1 MDKQILVE
9 LVRGNPA
16 YQQAITQ
23 MEQKFADQPISSGDI
38 DSLIKF
44 LEAAVDHP
52 EHYDKLRTSA
62 IMDGKLDQD
71 TLPPEFNPQI
81 IISLLIALYGLRDRI
96 AGKEQQPNQGM
107 MPQPQ
112 QRPMMPPAQP
122 PQGMMPPMPQQ
133 GMMPQQPMA
142 QGGLASAAQH
152 IQAAGRGGDTMLAH
166 INPREA
172 AMLKNMGASGSINPR
187 TGLREFGWNWKSM
200 IKTLLPAAIGVFAP
214 AVGNYLGSAAGFG
227 LGKVGQI
234 AGTALAAG
242 AVGAGAAALTGDNIL
257 KGGLQSGV
265 LGGLNAGLGSEIG
278 AIGFKNPI
286 AASAVGGALI
296 GGGMNALTNED
307 IMKGA
312 LQGGIGGALSG
323 AGPQLAN
330 KFATGSPNLGSGINT
345 AARVGGNMLTAGYE
359 PGQAITS
366 GALAGLAKGVWDKN
380 SPADQ
385 AVQQTADE
393 NSTGYKD
400 AMKNVGFGSNT
411 QTPPTTGSVPPA
423 GDKSMD
429 WGTIGLLGI
438 GGVAAASMLG
448 GSDKVQQAIV
458 SSPKLSTEQQQYY
471 NQPSTTLDYDAMAID
486 AAKAG
491 QDIGTFAALNYGQ
504 GLNKYRIVKPSANPN
519 APEPVLKAQGG
530 LSRIAYLAQGSGSG
544 RDDTIDARL
553 SDGEYVIDAETVALL
568 GDGSTKA
575 GAAKLDKM
583 RAELRKQKGKKLA
596 KGQFSTAAKSP
607 LDYMRGAR

>member
-1 MDKQILVE
+1 MDKQILVD

-38 DSLIKF
+38 DGLIKF

-52 EHYDKLRTSA
+52 EHYDKLRAAA

-107 MPQPQ
+107 MPP
-112 QRPMMPPAQP
+112 PMQQP
-122 PQGMMPPMPQQ
+122 PMQQ
-133 GMMPQQPMA
+133 GMMQQPPMMQPPQAMA

-187 TGLREFGWNWKSM
+187 TGLREFGWNWKRM
-200 IKTLLPAAIGVFAP
+200 ISTVLPAAIGVFAP

-227 LGKVGQI
+227 LGKAGQI

-242 AVGAGAAALTGDNIL
+242 ALGAGASALTGGNVL

-278 AIGFKNPI
+278 GAIGIKNPI
-286 AASAVGGALI
+286 AASAAGGALI
-296 GGGMNALTNED
+296 GGGMSALTHDD

-330 KFATGSPNLGSGINT
+330 KFAQGSPNLGSGIST

-359 PGQAITS
+359 PGQAVTS
-366 GALAGLAKGVWDKN
+366 GALAGLAKGLYDKN
-380 SPADQ
+380 QSPSDQ
-385 AVQQTADE
+385 AVQKTADE
-393 NSTGYKD
+393 NGGQLAKD
-400 AMKNVGFGSNT
+400 TLG

-423 GDKSMD
+423 SDKSMD
-429 WGTIGLLGI
+429 WGTIGLLGL

-448 GSDKVQQAIV
+448 GSDKIQQAV
-458 SSPKLSTEQQQYY
+458 ATSPKLTTEQQQYMSK
-471 NQPSTTLDYDAMAID
+471 PLSTWDWDKMAVE
-486 AAKAG
+486 AAKEGVDVATWTAMNWNDVSSG
-491 QDIGTFAALNYGQ
+491 
-504 GLNKYRIVKPSANPN
+504 KYNVAQ
-519 APEPVLKAQGG
+519 PEPVLKAQGG
-530 LSRIAYLAQGSGSG
+530 LSKIAYLAQGSGSG

-583 RAELRKQKGKKLA
+583 RSELRKQKGRKLA

>member
-1 MDKQILVE
+1 MDKQILVD

-38 DSLIKF
+38 DGLIKF

-52 EHYDKLRTSA
+52 EHYDKLRAAA

-107 MPQPQ
+107 MPP
-112 QRPMMPPAQP
+112 PMQQP
-122 PQGMMPPMPQQ
+122 PMQQ
-133 GMMPQQPMA
+133 GMMQPPPMMQPPQAMA

-187 TGLREFGWNWKSM
+187 TGLREFGWNWKRM
-200 IKTLLPAAIGVFAP
+200 ISTVLPAAIGVFAP

-227 LGKVGQI
+227 LGKAGQI

-242 AVGAGAAALTGDNIL
+242 ALGAGASALTGGNVL

-278 AIGFKNPI
+278 GAIGIKNPI
-286 AASAVGGALI
+286 AASAAGGALI
-296 GGGMNALTNED
+296 GGGMSALTHDD

-330 KFATGSPNLGSGINT
+330 KFAQGSPNLGSGIST

-359 PGQAITS
+359 PGQAVTS
-366 GALAGLAKGVWDKN
+366 GALAGLAKGLYDKN
-380 SPADQ
+380 QSPSDQ
-385 AVQQTADE
+385 AVQKTADE
-393 NSTGYKD
+393 NGGQLAKD
-400 AMKNVGFGSNT
+400 TLG

-423 GDKSMD
+423 SDKSMD
-429 WGTIGLLGI
+429 WGTIGLLGL

-448 GSDKVQQAIV
+448 GSDKIQQAV
-458 SSPKLSTEQQQYY
+458 ATSPKLTTEQQQYMSK
-471 NQPSTTLDYDAMAID
+471 PLSTWDWDKMAVE
-486 AAKAG
+486 AAKEGVDVATWTAMNWNDVSSG
-491 QDIGTFAALNYGQ
+491 
-504 GLNKYRIVKPSANPN
+504 KYNVAQPA
-519 APEPVLKAQGG
+519 PVLKAQGG
-530 LSRIAYLAQGSGSG
+530 LSKIAYLAQGSGSG

-583 RAELRKQKGKKLA
+583 RSELRKQKGRKLA

>member
-1 MDKQILVE
+1 MDKQILVD

-23 MEQKFADQPISSGDI
+23 IEQKFADQPISSGDI

-52 EHYDKLRTSA
+52 EHYDKLRAAA

-71 TLPPEFNPQI
+71 TLPPEFNAQV

-96 AGKEQQPNQGM
+96 EGKEQQPNQGM

-122 PQGMMPPMPQQ
+122 QQGMMPQ
-133 GMMPQQPMA
+133 PQQPMA
-142 QGGLASAAQH
+142 QGGLANAAQH
-152 IQAAGRGGDTMLAH
+152 VQAAGRGGDTMLAH

-172 AMLKNMGASGSINPR
+172 AMLKNMGGSGSINPR
-187 TGLREFGWNWKSM
+187 TGLREFGWNWKS
-200 IKTLLPAAIGVFAP
+200 IVSTVLPAAIGVFAP

-227 LGKVGQI
+227 LGKAGQI
-234 AGTALAAG
+234 AGTALTAG
-242 AVGAGAAALTGDNIL
+242 ALGAGASALTGGNVL

-265 LGGLNAGLGSEIG
+265 LGGLNVGLGSEIGG

-286 AASAVGGALI
+286 ASSAVGGALI

-359 PGQAITS
+359 PTQALTS
-366 GALAGLAKGVWDKN
+366 GALAGLAQGLYDKN
-380 SPADQ
+380 KSPADQ

-393 NSTGYKD
+393 NSTGHKD

-411 QTPPTTGSVPPA
+411 QTPPANGSVPPA

-429 WGTIGLLGI
+429 WGTIGLLGL
-438 GGVAAASMLG
+438 GGVAAASALG
-448 GSDKVQQAIV
+448 GSNKIQQAV
-458 SSPKLSTEQQQYY
+458 ATSPKLSTEQQQYMSK
-471 NQPSTTLDYDAMAID
+471 PLTTLDWDALAVN
-486 AAKAG
+486 AAKEGVDVA
-491 QDIGTFAALNYGQ
+491 TYTALHFNDVYSG
-504 GLNKYRIVKPSANPN
+504 KYNVSEPAQT
-519 APEPVLKAQGG
+519 APVLKAQGG
-530 LSRIAYLAQGSGSG
+530 LSKIAYLAQGSGSG

-575 GAAKLDKM
+575 GAARLDKM
-583 RAELRKQKGKKLA
+583 RTELRKQKGKKLA
-596 KGQFSTAAKSP
+596 KGQFSTSAKSP

>member
-122 PQGMMPPMPQQ
+122 MPPQGMMPPMPQQ
-133 GMMPQQPMA
+133 GMMPAQPMA

-214 AVGNYLGSAAGFG
+214 AVGKYFGSGE
-227 LGKVGQI
+227 LGKWGGI

-278 AIGFKNPI
+278 GTLFKNPI
-286 AASAVGGALI
+286 AASAAGGALI

-380 SPADQ
+380 SPAVQ

-400 AMKNVGFGSNT
+400 AIKNVGFGSNT
-411 QTPPTTGSVPPA
+411 QTPHTTGSVPPA

-448 GSDKVQQAIV
+448 GSDKIQQAV
-458 SSPKLSTEQQQYY
+458 ATSPKLSTEQQQYMSK
-471 NQPSTTLDYDAMAID
+471 PLTTWDWDKMAVE
-486 AAKAG
+486 AAKEGVDVATWTAMNWNDVSSG
-491 QDIGTFAALNYGQ
+491 
-504 GLNKYRIVKPSANPN
+504 KYNVAQ
-519 APEPVLKAQGG
+519 PEPVLKAQGG
-530 LSRIAYLAQGSGSG
+530 LSKIAYLAQGSGSG

>member
-1 MDKQILVE
+1 MDKQILVD

-23 MEQKFADQPISSGDI
+23 IEQKFADQPISSGDI

-52 EHYDKLRTSA
+52 EHYDKLRTAA

-96 AGKEQQPNQGM
+96 KGKEQQPNQGM
-107 MPQPQ
+107 MQPQ
-112 QRPMMPPAQP
+112 QRPMMPQPQQMMQP
-122 PQGMMPPMPQQ
+122 PQQPPQA
-133 GMMPQQPMA
+133 MA

-187 TGLREFGWNWKSM
+187 TGLREFGLNWKSM
-200 IKTLLPAAIGVFAP
+200 IKTILPAAIGVIAP
-214 AVGNYLGSAAGFG
+214 TFGNYLGSAAGLG
-227 LGKVGQI
+227 LGKAGQI

-242 AVGAGAAALTGDNIL
+242 ALGAGAAALTGGNVL
-257 KGGLQSGV
+257 KSGLQSGV

-278 AIGFKNPI
+278 KIAEIKNPI
-286 AASAVGGALI
+286 ASSAFGGALI
-296 GGGMNALTNED
+296 GGGMNALTHDD
-307 IMKGA
+307 IMAGV
-312 LQGGIGGALSG
+312 LQGGIGGALAG

-330 KFATGSPNLGSGINT
+330 KFAQGSPNLGSGIST
-345 AARVGGNMLTAGYE
+345 AARVGGNMLTAGYT
-359 PGQAITS
+359 PGQAATS
-366 GALAGLAKGVWDKN
+366 GALAGLAKGLWDKN
-380 SPADQ
+380 QSPSDQ
-385 AVQQTADE
+385 AVQKTADE
-393 NSTGYKD
+393 NGGQLAKD
-400 AMKNVGFGSNT
+400 TLG
-411 QTPPTTGSVPPA
+411 QTPPTTGAVPPA

-429 WGTIGLLGI
+429 WGTIGLLGL

-448 GSDKVQQAIV
+448 GSNKIQQAV
-458 SSPKLSTEQQQYY
+458 ATSPKLSTEQQQYMSK
-471 NQPSTTLDYDAMAID
+471 PLSTWDWDKMAVE
-486 AAKAG
+486 AAKEGVDVATWTAMNWNDVSSG
-491 QDIGTFAALNYGQ
+491 
-504 GLNKYRIVKPSANPN
+504 KYNVAQPA
-519 APEPVLKAQGG
+519 PVLKAQGG
-530 LSRIAYLAQGSGSG
+530 LSKIAYLAQGSGSG

-575 GAAKLDKM
+575 GASKLDKM
-583 RAELRKQKGKKLA
+583 RSELRKQKGKKLA

-607 LDYMRGAR
+607 LEYMRGAR

>member
-52 EHYDKLRTSA
+52 EHYDKLRAAA

-112 QRPMMPPAQP
+112 QRPMMPPA
-122 PQGMMPPMPQQ
+122 
-133 GMMPQQPMA
+133 QPMA

-200 IKTLLPAAIGVFAP
+200 IKTILPAAIGVFAP

-227 LGKVGQI
+227 FGKAGQI

-278 AIGFKNPI
+278 GAIGIKNPI
-286 AASAVGGALI
+286 AQSAVGGVLI

-312 LQGGIGGALSG
+312 LYGGIGGALSG

-393 NSTGYKD
+393 NSAGYKD

-411 QTPPTTGSVPPA
+411 QTPPATGSVPPA

-429 WGTIGLLGI
+429 WGTIGLLGL

-458 SSPKLSTEQQQYY
+458 SSPKLTTEQQQYY
-471 NQPSTTLDYDAMAID
+471 NQPSTTLDYNAMAID
-486 AAKAG
+486 AAKVG

>member
-1 MDKQILVE
+1 MDKQILVD

-38 DSLIKF
+38 DGLIKF

-52 EHYDKLRTSA
+52 EHYDKLRAAA

-122 PQGMMPPMPQQ
+122 PQGMMPPMPPQ

-142 QGGLASAAQH
+142 QGGLAGAAQH

-200 IKTLLPAAIGVFAP
+200 ISTLLPAAIGVFAP

-227 LGKVGQI
+227 LGKAGQI

-242 AVGAGAAALTGDNIL
+242 ALGAGASALTGGNVL

-278 AIGFKNPI
+278 GAIGIKNPI
-286 AASAVGGALI
+286 AASAAGGALI
-296 GGGMNALTNED
+296 GGGMNALTHDD
-307 IMKGA
+307 IMSGA
-312 LQGGIGGALSG
+312 LQGGIGGAIAG

-330 KFATGSPNLGSGINT
+330 KFAQGSPNLGSGLNT
-345 AARVGGNMLTAGYE
+345 AARVGGNMLTAGYT
-359 PGQAITS
+359 PGQSATS
-366 GALAGLAKGVWDKN
+366 GVLAGLAKGLYDKN

-385 AVQQTADE
+385 AVQKTADE
-393 NSTGYKD
+393 NGGQLAKD
-400 AMKNVGFGSNT
+400 TLG
-411 QTPPTTGSVPPA
+411 QTPPATGSVPPA

-429 WGTIGLLGI
+429 WGTIGLLGL

-448 GSDKVQQAIV
+448 GSGKVQQTLAT
-458 SSPKLSTEQQQYY
+458 SPKLTTEQQQYF
-471 NQPSTTLDYDAMAID
+471 NLPSTTLDWDAMAID
-486 AAKAG
+486 AAKEG
-491 QDIGTFAALNYGQ
+491 VDVGTYSATHWGR
-504 GLNKYRIVKPSANPN
+504 GLDKYKIDTAR
-519 APEPVLKAQGG
+519 PVTEKQMAQGG
-530 LSRIAYLAQGSGSG
+530 LSKIAYLAQGSGSG

-596 KGQFSTAAKSP
+596 KGEFSTAAKSP

>member
-1 MDKQILVE
+1 MDKQILVD

-38 DSLIKF
+38 DGLIKF

-52 EHYDKLRTSA
+52 EHYDKLRAAA

-107 MPQPQ
+107 MPP
-112 QRPMMPPAQP
+112 PMQQP
-122 PQGMMPPMPQQ
+122 PMQQ
-133 GMMPQQPMA
+133 GMMQQPPMMQPPQAMA

-187 TGLREFGWNWKSM
+187 TGLREFGWNWKRM
-200 IKTLLPAAIGVFAP
+200 ISTVLPAAIGVFAP

-227 LGKVGQI
+227 LGKAGQI

-242 AVGAGAAALTGDNIL
+242 ALGAGASALTGGNVL

-278 AIGFKNPI
+278 GAIGIKNPI
-286 AASAVGGALI
+286 AASAAGGALI
-296 GGGMNALTNED
+296 GGGMSALTHDD

-330 KFATGSPNLGSGINT
+330 KFAQGSPNLGSGIST

-359 PGQAITS
+359 PGQAVTS
-366 GALAGLAKGVWDKN
+366 GALAGLAKGLYDKN
-380 SPADQ
+380 QSPSDQ
-385 AVQQTADE
+385 AVQKTADE
-393 NSTGYKD
+393 NGGQLAKD
-400 AMKNVGFGSNT
+400 TLG

-423 GDKSMD
+423 SDKSMD
-429 WGTIGLLGI
+429 WGTIGLLGL

-448 GSDKVQQAIV
+448 GSDKIQQAV
-458 SSPKLSTEQQQYY
+458 ATSPKLTTEQQQYMSK
-471 NQPSTTLDYDAMAID
+471 PLSTWDWDKMAVE
-486 AAKAG
+486 AAKEGVDVATWTAMNWNDVSSG
-491 QDIGTFAALNYGQ
+491 
-504 GLNKYRIVKPSANPN
+504 KYNVAQ
-519 APEPVLKAQGG
+519 PEPVLKAQGG
-530 LSRIAYLAQGSGSG
+530 LSKIAYLAQGSGSG

-583 RAELRKQKGKKLA
+583 RSELRKQKGKKLA

>member
-122 PQGMMPPMPQQ
+122 PQGMMPA
-133 GMMPQQPMA
+133 QPMA

-214 AVGNYLGSAAGFG
+214 AVGNYLGGTS
-227 LGKVGQI
+227 LGKWGGI

-278 AIGFKNPI
+278 GTLFKNPI
-286 AASAVGGALI
+286 AASAAGGALI

-330 KFATGSPNLGSGINT
+330 KFAAGSPNLGSGINT

-393 NSTGYKD
+393 NSGQLAKD
-400 AMKNVGFGSNT
+400 TLGQPSTNV
-411 QTPPTTGSVPPA
+411 VKPA

-429 WGTIGLLGI
+429 WGTIGLLGL

>member
-1 MDKQILVE
+1 MDKQILVD

-38 DSLIKF
+38 DGLIKF

-52 EHYDKLRTSA
+52 DHYDKLRAAA

-107 MPQPQ
+107 MPP
-112 QRPMMPPAQP
+112 PMQQP
-122 PQGMMPPMPQQ
+122 PMQQ
-133 GMMPQQPMA
+133 GMMQQGMMQPPQAMA

-187 TGLREFGWNWKSM
+187 TGLREFGWNWKRM
-200 IKTLLPAAIGVFAP
+200 ISTVLPAAIGVFAP

-227 LGKVGQI
+227 LGKAGQI

-242 AVGAGAAALTGDNIL
+242 ALGAGASALTGGNVL

-278 AIGFKNPI
+278 GAIGIKNPI
-286 AASAVGGALI
+286 AASAAGGALI
-296 GGGMNALTNED
+296 GGGMSALTHDD

-330 KFATGSPNLGSGINT
+330 KFAQGSPNLGSGIST

-359 PGQAITS
+359 PGQAVTS
-366 GALAGLAKGVWDKN
+366 GALAGLAKGLWDKN
-380 SPADQ
+380 QSPSDQ
-385 AVQQTADE
+385 AVQKTADE
-393 NSTGYKD
+393 NGGQLAKD
-400 AMKNVGFGSNT
+400 TLG

-423 GDKSMD
+423 SDKSMD
-429 WGTIGLLGI
+429 WGTIGLLGL

-448 GSDKVQQAIV
+448 GSDKIQQAV
-458 SSPKLSTEQQQYY
+458 ATSPKLTTEQQIYMSK
-471 NQPSTTLDYDAMAID
+471 PLSTWDWDKMAVE
-486 AAKAG
+486 AAKEGVDVATWTAMNWNDVSSG
-491 QDIGTFAALNYGQ
+491 
-504 GLNKYRIVKPSANPN
+504 KYNVAQT
-519 APEPVLKAQGG
+519 APVLKAQGG
-530 LSRIAYLAQGSGSG
+530 LSKIAYLAQGSGSG

-583 RAELRKQKGKKLA
+583 RSELRKQKGKKLA

>member
-1 MDKQILVE
+1 MDKQILVD

-38 DSLIKF
+38 DGLIKF

-52 EHYDKLRTSA
+52 EHYDKLRAAA

-107 MPQPQ
+107 S
-112 QRPMMPPAQP
+112 PP
-122 PQGMMPPMPQQ
+122 PPMQQLPMQQ
-133 GMMPQQPMA
+133 GMMQQPQAMA
-142 QGGLASAAQH
+142 QGGLAGAAQH

-187 TGLREFGWNWKSM
+187 TGLREFGWNWKRM
-200 IKTLLPAAIGVFAP
+200 ISTVLPAAIGVFAP

-227 LGKVGQI
+227 LGKAGQI

-242 AVGAGAAALTGDNIL
+242 ALGAGASALTGGNVL

-278 AIGFKNPI
+278 GAIGIKNPI
-286 AASAVGGALI
+286 AASAAGGALI
-296 GGGMNALTNED
+296 GGGMSALTHDD

-330 KFATGSPNLGSGINT
+330 KFAQGSPNLGSGIST

-366 GALAGLAKGVWDKN
+366 GALAGLAKGLYDKN
-380 SPADQ
+380 QSPSDQ
-385 AVQQTADE
+385 AVQKTADE
-393 NSTGYKD
+393 NGGQLAKD
-400 AMKNVGFGSNT
+400 TLG

-423 GDKSMD
+423 SDKSMD
-429 WGTIGLLGI
+429 WGTIGLLGL

-448 GSDKVQQAIV
+448 GSDKIQQAV
-458 SSPKLSTEQQQYY
+458 ATSPKLTTEQQIYMSK
-471 NQPSTTLDYDAMAID
+471 PLSTWDWDKMAVE
-486 AAKAG
+486 AAK
-491 QDIGTFAALNYGQ
+491 Q
-504 GLNKYRIVKPSANPN
+504 GVDVATWTAMNWNDVSSGKYNVAQ
-519 APEPVLKAQGG
+519 PEPVLKAQGG
-530 LSRIAYLAQGSGSG
+530 LSKIAYLAQGSGSG

-583 RAELRKQKGKKLA
+583 RSELRKQKGRKLA

>member
-1 MDKQILVE
+1 MDKQILVD

-23 MEQKFADQPISSGDI
+23 IEQKFADQPISSGDI

-52 EHYDKLRTSA
+52 EHYDKLRAAA

-71 TLPPEFNPQI
+71 TLPPQFNAQV

-107 MPQPQ
+107 M
-112 QRPMMPPAQP
+112 QP
-122 PQGMMPPMPQQ
+122 PQAPQPPMQQ
-133 GMMPQQPMA
+133 GMMQPPQAMA

-187 TGLREFGWNWKSM
+187 TGLREFGWNWKS
-200 IKTLLPAAIGVFAP
+200 IVSTVLPAAIGVFAP

-227 LGKVGQI
+227 LGKAGQI

-242 AVGAGAAALTGDNIL
+242 ALGAGASALTGGNIL

-278 AIGFKNPI
+278 GAIGIKNPI

-296 GGGMNALTNED
+296 GGGMNALTRDD
-307 IMKGA
+307 IMAGA

-330 KFATGSPNLGSGINT
+330 KFAQGSPNLGSGIST

-366 GALAGLAKGVWDKN
+366 GALAGLAKGLYDKN
-380 SPADQ
+380 QSPSDQ
-385 AVQQTADE
+385 AVQKTADE
-393 NSTGYKD
+393 NGGQLAKD
-400 AMKNVGFGSNT
+400 TLG

-423 GDKSMD
+423 SDKSMD
-429 WGTIGLLGI
+429 WGTIGLLGL

-448 GSDKVQQAIV
+448 GSDKIQQAV
-458 SSPKLSTEQQQYY
+458 ATSPKLTTEQQIYMSK
-471 NQPSTTLDYDAMAID
+471 PLSTWDWDKMAVE
-486 AAKAG
+486 AAKEGVDVATWTAMNWNDVSSG
-491 QDIGTFAALNYGQ
+491 
-504 GLNKYRIVKPSANPN
+504 KYNVAQ
-519 APEPVLKAQGG
+519 PEPVLKAQGG
-530 LSRIAYLAQGSGSG
+530 LSKIAYLAQGSGSG

-583 RAELRKQKGKKLA
+583 RSELRKQKGKKLA

>member
-122 PQGMMPPMPQQ
+122 PQGMMPPPAQTMPQQ

-278 AIGFKNPI
+278 SAIGFKNPI
-286 AASAVGGALI
+286 ASSAVGGALI

-330 KFATGSPNLGSGINT
+330 KFAQGSPNLGSGINT

-366 GALAGLAKGVWDKN
+366 GALACLAKGVWDKN

-393 NSTGYKD
+393 NGGQLAKDTLGQPST
-400 AMKNVGFGSNT
+400 NV
-411 QTPPTTGSVPPA
+411 VKPA

-429 WGTIGLLGI
+429 WGTIGLLGL

-448 GSDKVQQAIV
+448 GPDKIQQAV
-458 SSPKLSTEQQQYY
+458 ATSPKLSTEQQQYMSK
-471 NQPSTTLDYDAMAID
+471 PLTTWDWDKMAVE
-486 AAKAG
+486 AAKEGVDVATWTAMNWNDVSSG
-491 QDIGTFAALNYGQ
+491 
-504 GLNKYRIVKPSANPN
+504 KYNVAQPA
-519 APEPVLKAQGG
+519 PVLKAQGG
-530 LSRIAYLAQGSGSG
+530 LSKIAYLAQGSGSG

>member
-1 MDKQILVE
+1 MDKQILVD

-23 MEQKFADQPISSGDI
+23 IEQKFADQPISSGDI

-52 EHYDKLRTSA
+52 EHYDKLRAAA

-107 MPQPQ
+107 MP
-112 QRPMMPPAQP
+112 
-122 PQGMMPPMPQQ
+122 PPMQQ
-133 GMMPQQPMA
+133 GMMQQPPMMQPPQAMA

-187 TGLREFGWNWKSM
+187 TGLREFGWNWKRM
-200 IKTLLPAAIGVFAP
+200 ISTVLPAAIGVFAP

-227 LGKVGQI
+227 LGKAGQI

-242 AVGAGAAALTGDNIL
+242 ALGAGASALTGGNVL

-278 AIGFKNPI
+278 GAIGIKNPI
-286 AASAVGGALI
+286 AASAAGGALI
-296 GGGMNALTNED
+296 GGGMNALTRDD
-307 IMKGA
+307 IMAGA

-330 KFATGSPNLGSGINT
+330 KFAQGSPNLGSGIST

-359 PGQAITS
+359 PGQAVTS
-366 GALAGLAKGVWDKN
+366 GALAGLAKGLYDKN
-380 SPADQ
+380 QSPSDQ
-385 AVQQTADE
+385 AVQKTADE
-393 NSTGYKD
+393 NGGQLAKD
-400 AMKNVGFGSNT
+400 TLG

-429 WGTIGLLGI
+429 WGTIGLLGL

-448 GSDKVQQAIV
+448 GSDKIQQAV
-458 SSPKLSTEQQQYY
+458 ATSPKLTTEQQIYMSK
-471 NQPSTTLDYDAMAID
+471 PLSTWDWDKMAVE
-486 AAKAG
+486 AAKEGVDVATWTAMNWNDVSSG
-491 QDIGTFAALNYGQ
+491 
-504 GLNKYRIVKPSANPN
+504 KYNVAQ
-519 APEPVLKAQGG
+519 PEPVLKAQGG
-530 LSRIAYLAQGSGSG
+530 LSKIAYLAQGSGSG

-583 RAELRKQKGKKLA
+583 RSELRKQKGKKLA

>member
-1 MDKQILVE
+1 MDKQILVD

-38 DSLIKF
+38 DGLIKF

-52 EHYDKLRTSA
+52 EHYDKLRAAA

-107 MPQPQ
+107 MP
-112 QRPMMPPAQP
+112 
-122 PQGMMPPMPQQ
+122 PPMQQ
-133 GMMPQQPMA
+133 GMMQPPPMMQPPQAMA

-187 TGLREFGWNWKSM
+187 TGLREFGWNWKRM
-200 IKTLLPAAIGVFAP
+200 ISTVLPAAIGVFAP

-227 LGKVGQI
+227 LGKAGQI

-242 AVGAGAAALTGDNIL
+242 ALGAGASALTGGNVL

-278 AIGFKNPI
+278 GAIGIKNPI
-286 AASAVGGALI
+286 AASAAGGALI
-296 GGGMNALTNED
+296 GGGMSALTHDD

-330 KFATGSPNLGSGINT
+330 KFAQGSPNLGSGIST

-359 PGQAITS
+359 PGQAVTS
-366 GALAGLAKGVWDKN
+366 GALAGLAKGLYDKN
-380 SPADQ
+380 QSPSDQ
-385 AVQQTADE
+385 AVQKTADE
-393 NSTGYKD
+393 NGGQLAKD
-400 AMKNVGFGSNT
+400 TLG

-423 GDKSMD
+423 SDKSMD
-429 WGTIGLLGI
+429 WGTIGLLGL

-448 GSDKVQQAIV
+448 GSDKIQQAV
-458 SSPKLSTEQQQYY
+458 ATSPKLTTEQQQYMSK
-471 NQPSTTLDYDAMAID
+471 PLSTWDWDKMAVE
-486 AAKAG
+486 AAKEGVDVATWTAMNWNDVSSG
-491 QDIGTFAALNYGQ
+491 
-504 GLNKYRIVKPSANPN
+504 KYNVAQ
-519 APEPVLKAQGG
+519 PEPVLKAQGG
-530 LSRIAYLAQGSGSG
+530 LSKIAYLAQGSGSG

-583 RAELRKQKGKKLA
+583 RSELRKQKGKKLA

>member
-1 MDKQILVE
+1 MDKQILVD

-38 DSLIKF
+38 DGLIKF

-52 EHYDKLRTSA
+52 EHYDKLRAAA

-107 MPQPQ
+107 MPP
-112 QRPMMPPAQP
+112 PMQQP
-122 PQGMMPPMPQQ
+122 PMQQ
-133 GMMPQQPMA
+133 GMMQQPPMMQPPQAMA

-187 TGLREFGWNWKSM
+187 TGLREFGWNWKRM
-200 IKTLLPAAIGVFAP
+200 ISTVLPAAIGVFAP

-227 LGKVGQI
+227 LGKAGQI

-242 AVGAGAAALTGDNIL
+242 ALGAGASALTGGNVL

-278 AIGFKNPI
+278 GAIGIKNPI
-286 AASAVGGALI
+286 AASAAGGALI
-296 GGGMNALTNED
+296 GGGMSALTHDD

-330 KFATGSPNLGSGINT
+330 KFAQGSPNLGSGIST

-359 PGQAITS
+359 PGQAVTS
-366 GALAGLAKGVWDKN
+366 GALAGLAKGLYDKN
-380 SPADQ
+380 QSPSDQ
-385 AVQQTADE
+385 AVQKTADE
-393 NSTGYKD
+393 NGGQLAKD
-400 AMKNVGFGSNT
+400 TLG

-423 GDKSMD
+423 SDKSMD
-429 WGTIGLLGI
+429 WGTIGLLGL

-448 GSDKVQQAIV
+448 GSDKIQQAV
-458 SSPKLSTEQQQYY
+458 ATSPKLTTEQQIYMSK
-471 NQPSTTLDYDAMAID
+471 PLSTWDWDKMAVE
-486 AAKAG
+486 AAK
-491 QDIGTFAALNYGQ
+491 Q
-504 GLNKYRIVKPSANPN
+504 GVDVATWTAMNWNDVSSGKYNVAQ
-519 APEPVLKAQGG
+519 PEPVLKAQGG
-530 LSRIAYLAQGSGSG
+530 LSKIAYLAQGSGSG

-583 RAELRKQKGKKLA
+583 RSELRKQKGRKLA

>member
-1 MDKQILVE
+1 MDKQILVD

-38 DSLIKF
+38 DGLIKF

-52 EHYDKLRTSA
+52 EHYDKLRAAA

-107 MPQPQ
+107 MPP
-112 QRPMMPPAQP
+112 PMQQP
-122 PQGMMPPMPQQ
+122 PMQQ
-133 GMMPQQPMA
+133 GMMQQPPMMQPPQAMA

-187 TGLREFGWNWKSM
+187 TGLREFGWNWKRM
-200 IKTLLPAAIGVFAP
+200 ISTVLPAAIGVFAP

-227 LGKVGQI
+227 LGKAGQI

-242 AVGAGAAALTGDNIL
+242 ALGAGASALTGGNVL

-278 AIGFKNPI
+278 GAIGIKNPI
-286 AASAVGGALI
+286 AASAAGGALI
-296 GGGMNALTNED
+296 GGGMSALTHDD

-330 KFATGSPNLGSGINT
+330 KFAQGSPNLGSGIST

-359 PGQAITS
+359 PGQAVTS
-366 GALAGLAKGVWDKN
+366 GALAGLAKGLYDKN
-380 SPADQ
+380 QSPSDQ
-385 AVQQTADE
+385 AVQKTADE
-393 NSTGYKD
+393 NGGQLAKD
-400 AMKNVGFGSNT
+400 TLG

-423 GDKSMD
+423 SDKSMD
-429 WGTIGLLGI
+429 WGTIGLLGL

-448 GSDKVQQAIV
+448 GSDKIQQAV
-458 SSPKLSTEQQQYY
+458 ATSPKLTTEQQQYMSK
-471 NQPSTTLDYDAMAID
+471 PLSTWDWDKMAVE
-486 AAKAG
+486 AAK
-491 QDIGTFAALNYGQ
+491 Q
-504 GLNKYRIVKPSANPN
+504 GVDVATWTAMNWNDVSSGKYNVAQPA
-519 APEPVLKAQGG
+519 PVLKAQGG
-530 LSRIAYLAQGSGSG
+530 LSKIAYLAQGSGSG

-583 RAELRKQKGKKLA
+583 RSELRKQKGRKLA

>member
-52 EHYDKLRTSA
+52 EHYDKLRAAA

-71 TLPPEFNPQI
+71 TLPPEFNAQV

-112 QRPMMPPAQP
+112 QRPMMPPAQS
-122 PQGMMPPMPQQ
+122 PQGMMPA
-133 GMMPQQPMA
+133 QPMA

-187 TGLREFGWNWKSM
+187 TGLREFGWNWKNM
-200 IKTLLPAAIGVFAP
+200 IKTILPAAIGVFAP

-227 LGKVGQI
+227 LGKAGQI

-278 AIGFKNPI
+278 GAIGIKNPI

-385 AVQQTADE
+385 AVKQTADE
-393 NSTGYKD
+393 NSGQLAKD
-400 AMKNVGFGSNT
+400 TLG
-411 QTPPTTGSVPPA
+411 QTPPATGSVPPA

-429 WGTIGLLGI
+429 WGTIGLLGL

-458 SSPKLSTEQQQYY
+458 SSPKLTTEQQQYY

>member
-1 MDKQILVE
+1 MDKQILVD

-38 DSLIKF
+38 DGLIKF

-52 EHYDKLRTSA
+52 EHYDKLRAAA

-71 TLPPEFNPQI
+71 TLPPQFNPQI

-107 MPQPQ
+107 MPPPMQQPQ
-112 QRPMMPPAQP
+112 PPMMQP
-122 PQGMMPPMPQQ
+122 PQA
-133 GMMPQQPMA
+133 MA

-187 TGLREFGWNWKSM
+187 TGLREFGLNWKSM
-200 IKTLLPAAIGVFAP
+200 ISTLLPAAIGVFAP
-214 AVGNYLGSAAGFG
+214 AVGNYFASAEGAG
-227 LGKVGQI
+227 LGKWG
-234 AGTALAAG
+234 GLAATTLTAG
-242 AVGAGAAALTGDNIL
+242 AVGAGAAALTGGNIL
-257 KGGLQSGV
+257 KSGLQSGV

-278 AIGFKNPI
+278 KLAEIKNPI
-286 AASAVGGALI
+286 ASSAFGGALI
-296 GGGMNALTNED
+296 GGGINALTHDD
-307 IMKGA
+307 IMKGV
-312 LQGGIGGALSG
+312 LQGGIGGALAG

-330 KFATGSPNLGSGINT
+330 KFAQGSPNLGSGIST

-359 PGQAITS
+359 PGQAATS
-366 GALAGLAKGVWDKN
+366 GALAGLAKGLWDKN

-393 NSTGYKD
+393 NSGQLAKD
-400 AMKNVGFGSNT
+400 TLGQPSTNV
-411 QTPPTTGSVPPA
+411 VKPA

-448 GSDKVQQAIV
+448 GSDKIQQAIAT
-458 SSPKLSTEQQQYY
+458 SPKLTTEQQIYMSK
-471 NQPSTTLDYDAMAID
+471 PLSTWDFDKIAVE
-486 AAKAG
+486 AAKEGVDVATWTAMNWNDVSSG
-491 QDIGTFAALNYGQ
+491 
-504 GLNKYRIVKPSANPN
+504 KYNVTQPQ
-519 APEPVLKAQGG
+519 PVQKAQGG
-530 LSRIAYLAQGSGSG
+530 LSKIAYLAQGSGSG

-583 RAELRKQKGKKLA
+583 RSELRKQKGKKLA

>member
-52 EHYDKLRTSA
+52 EHYDKLRAAA

-71 TLPPEFNPQI
+71 TLPPEFNAQV

-112 QRPMMPPAQP
+112 QRPMMPPAQS
-122 PQGMMPPMPQQ
+122 PQGMMPA
-133 GMMPQQPMA
+133 QPMA

-187 TGLREFGWNWKSM
+187 TGLREFGWNWKNM
-200 IKTLLPAAIGVFAP
+200 IKTILPAAIGVFAP

-227 LGKVGQI
+227 LGKAGQI

-278 AIGFKNPI
+278 GAIGIKNPI
-286 AASAVGGALI
+286 ASSAVGGALI

-385 AVQQTADE
+385 AVKQTADE
-393 NSTGYKD
+393 NSGQLAKD
-400 AMKNVGFGSNT
+400 TLG
-411 QTPPTTGSVPPA
+411 QTPPATGSVPPA

-429 WGTIGLLGI
+429 WGTIGLLGL

-458 SSPKLSTEQQQYY
+458 SSPKLTTEQQQYY

-519 APEPVLKAQGG
+519 EPEPVLKAQGG

>member
-1 MDKQILVE
+1 MDKQILVD

-23 MEQKFADQPISSGDI
+23 IEQKFADQPISSGDI

-52 EHYDKLRTSA
+52 EHYDKLRTAA

-96 AGKEQQPNQGM
+96 EGKEQQPNQGM
-107 MPQPQ
+107 MQPQ
-112 QRPMMPPAQP
+112 QRPMMPQPQQMMQP
-122 PQGMMPPMPQQ
+122 PQQPPQA
-133 GMMPQQPMA
+133 MA
-142 QGGLASAAQH
+142 QGGLAGAAQH

-200 IKTLLPAAIGVFAP
+200 ISTILPAAIGVIAP
-214 AVGNYLGSAAGFG
+214 TFGNYLGSAAGFG
-227 LGKVGQI
+227 LGKAGQI

-242 AVGAGAAALTGDNIL
+242 ALGAGASALTGGNIL

-278 AIGFKNPI
+278 GAIGIKNPI
-286 AASAVGGALI
+286 AASAAGGALI
-296 GGGMNALTNED
+296 GGGMSALTHDD

-330 KFATGSPNLGSGINT
+330 KFAQGSPNLGSGIST

-359 PGQAITS
+359 PGQAATS
-366 GALAGLAKGVWDKN
+366 GALAGLAKGLWDKN
-380 SPADQ
+380 QSPSDQ
-385 AVQQTADE
+385 AVQKTADE
-393 NSTGYKD
+393 NGGQLAKD
-400 AMKNVGFGSNT
+400 TLG

-429 WGTIGLLGI
+429 WGTIGLLGL

-448 GSDKVQQAIV
+448 GSNKIQQAV
-458 SSPKLSTEQQQYY
+458 ATSPKLSTEQQQYMSK
-471 NQPSTTLDYDAMAID
+471 PLSTWDWDKMAVE
-486 AAKAG
+486 AAKEGVDVATWTAMNWNDVSSG
-491 QDIGTFAALNYGQ
+491 
-504 GLNKYRIVKPSANPN
+504 KYNVSQPA
-519 APEPVLKAQGG
+519 PVLKAQGG
-530 LSRIAYLAQGSGSG
+530 LSKIAYLAQGSGSG

-575 GAAKLDKM
+575 GASKLDKM
-583 RAELRKQKGKKLA
+583 RSELRKQKGKKLA

>member
-1 MDKQILVE
+1 MDKQILVD

-38 DSLIKF
+38 DGLIKF

-52 EHYDKLRTSA
+52 EHYDKLRAAA

-107 MPQPQ
+107 MP
-112 QRPMMPPAQP
+112 
-122 PQGMMPPMPQQ
+122 PPMQQ
-133 GMMPQQPMA
+133 GMMQPPPMMQPPQAMA

-187 TGLREFGWNWKSM
+187 TGLREFGWNWKRM
-200 IKTLLPAAIGVFAP
+200 ISTVLPAAIGVFAP

-227 LGKVGQI
+227 LGKAGQI

-242 AVGAGAAALTGDNIL
+242 ALGAGASALTGGNVL

-278 AIGFKNPI
+278 GAIGIKNPI
-286 AASAVGGALI
+286 AASAAGGALI
-296 GGGMNALTNED
+296 GGGMSALTHDD

-330 KFATGSPNLGSGINT
+330 KFAQGSPNLGSGIST

-359 PGQAITS
+359 PGQAVTS
-366 GALAGLAKGVWDKN
+366 GALAGLAKGLYDKN
-380 SPADQ
+380 QSPSDQ
-385 AVQQTADE
+385 AVQKTADE
-393 NSTGYKD
+393 NGGQLAKD
-400 AMKNVGFGSNT
+400 TLG

-423 GDKSMD
+423 SDKSMD
-429 WGTIGLLGI
+429 WGTIGLLGL

-448 GSDKVQQAIV
+448 GSDKIQQAV
-458 SSPKLSTEQQQYY
+458 ATSPKLTTEQQQYMSK
-471 NQPSTTLDYDAMAID
+471 PLSTWDWDKMAVE
-486 AAKAG
+486 AAKEGVDVATWTAMNWNDVSSG
-491 QDIGTFAALNYGQ
+491 
-504 GLNKYRIVKPSANPN
+504 KYNVAQPA
-519 APEPVLKAQGG
+519 PVLKAQGG
-530 LSRIAYLAQGSGSG
+530 LSKIAYLAQGSGSG

-583 RAELRKQKGKKLA
+583 RSELRKQKGKKLA

>member
-1 MDKQILVE
+1 MDKQILVD

-38 DSLIKF
+38 DGLIKF

-52 EHYDKLRTSA
+52 EHYDKLRAAA

-107 MPQPQ
+107 MPP
-112 QRPMMPPAQP
+112 PMQQP
-122 PQGMMPPMPQQ
+122 PMQQ
-133 GMMPQQPMA
+133 GMMQPPPMMQPPQAMA

-187 TGLREFGWNWKSM
+187 TGLREFGWNWKRM
-200 IKTLLPAAIGVFAP
+200 ISTVLPAAIGVFAP

-227 LGKVGQI
+227 LGKAGQI

-242 AVGAGAAALTGDNIL
+242 ALGAGASALTGGNVL

-278 AIGFKNPI
+278 GAIGIKNPI
-286 AASAVGGALI
+286 AASAAGGALI
-296 GGGMNALTNED
+296 GGGMSALTHDD

-330 KFATGSPNLGSGINT
+330 KFAQGSPNLGSGIST

-359 PGQAITS
+359 PGQAVTS
-366 GALAGLAKGVWDKN
+366 GALAGLAKGLYDKN
-380 SPADQ
+380 QSPSDQ
-385 AVQQTADE
+385 AVQKTADE
-393 NSTGYKD
+393 NGGQLAKD
-400 AMKNVGFGSNT
+400 TLG

-423 GDKSMD
+423 SDKSMD
-429 WGTIGLLGI
+429 WGTIGLLGL

-448 GSDKVQQAIV
+448 GSDKIQQAV
-458 SSPKLSTEQQQYY
+458 ATSPKLTTEQQQYMSK
-471 NQPSTTLDYDAMAID
+471 PLSTWDWDKMAVE
-486 AAKAG
+486 AAKEGVDVATWTAMNWNDVSSG
-491 QDIGTFAALNYGQ
+491 
-504 GLNKYRIVKPSANPN
+504 KYNVAQ
-519 APEPVLKAQGG
+519 PEPVLKAQGG
-530 LSRIAYLAQGSGSG
+530 LSKIAYLAQGSGSG

-583 RAELRKQKGKKLA
+583 RSELRKQKGKKLA

>member
-1 MDKQILVE
+1 MDKQILVD

-38 DSLIKF
+38 DGLIKF

-52 EHYDKLRTSA
+52 EHYDKLRAAA

-107 MPQPQ
+107 MP
-112 QRPMMPPAQP
+112 
-122 PQGMMPPMPQQ
+122 PPMQQ
-133 GMMPQQPMA
+133 GMMQPPPMMQPPQAMA

-187 TGLREFGWNWKSM
+187 TGLREFGWNWKRM
-200 IKTLLPAAIGVFAP
+200 ISTVLPAAIGVFAP

-227 LGKVGQI
+227 LGKAGQI

-242 AVGAGAAALTGDNIL
+242 ALGAGASALTGGNVL

-278 AIGFKNPI
+278 GAIGIKNPI
-286 AASAVGGALI
+286 AASAAGGALI
-296 GGGMNALTNED
+296 GGGMSALTHDD

-330 KFATGSPNLGSGINT
+330 KFAQGSPNLGSGIST

-359 PGQAITS
+359 PGQAVTS
-366 GALAGLAKGVWDKN
+366 GALAGLAKGLYDKN
-380 SPADQ
+380 QSPSDQ
-385 AVQQTADE
+385 AVQKTADE
-393 NSTGYKD
+393 NGGQLAKD
-400 AMKNVGFGSNT
+400 TLG

-423 GDKSMD
+423 SDKSMD
-429 WGTIGLLGI
+429 WGTIGLLGL

-448 GSDKVQQAIV
+448 GSDKIQQAV
-458 SSPKLSTEQQQYY
+458 ATSPKLTTEQQQYMSK
-471 NQPSTTLDYDAMAID
+471 PLSTWDWDKMAVE
-486 AAKAG
+486 AAKEGVDVATWTAMNWNDVSSG
-491 QDIGTFAALNYGQ
+491 
-504 GLNKYRIVKPSANPN
+504 KYNVAQ
-519 APEPVLKAQGG
+519 PEPVLKAQGG
-530 LSRIAYLAQGSGSG
+530 LSKIAYLAQGSGSG

-583 RAELRKQKGKKLA
+583 RSELRKQKGRKLA

>member
-23 MEQKFADQPISSGDI
+23 MEKKFADQPISSGDI
-38 DSLIKF
+38 DGLIKF

-52 EHYDKLRTSA
+52 EHYDKLRAAA

-122 PQGMMPPMPQQ
+122 PQGMMPPPAQTMPQQ
-133 GMMPQQPMA
+133 GMMPAQPMA

-278 AIGFKNPI
+278 KLAEIKNPI
-286 AASAVGGALI
+286 AASAFGGALI

-330 KFATGSPNLGSGINT
+330 KFATGSPNLGSGIST

-393 NSTGYKD
+393 NSGQLAKD
-400 AMKNVGFGSNT
+400 TLGQPSTNV
-411 QTPPTTGSVPPA
+411 VKPA

-471 NQPSTTLDYDAMAID
+471 NQPSTTLDYNAMAID
-486 AAKAG
+486 AAKVG

-504 GLNKYRIVKPSANPN
+504 GLDKYRIVKTSANPN

-596 KGQFSTAAKSP
+596 KGEFSTAAKSP

>member
-1 MDKQILVE
+1 MDKQILVD

-38 DSLIKF
+38 DGLIKF

-52 EHYDKLRTSA
+52 EHYDKLRAAA

-107 MPQPQ
+107 MPP
-112 QRPMMPPAQP
+112 PMQQP
-122 PQGMMPPMPQQ
+122 PMQQ
-133 GMMPQQPMA
+133 GMMQPPPMMQPPQAMA

-187 TGLREFGWNWKSM
+187 TGLREFGWNWKRM
-200 IKTLLPAAIGVFAP
+200 ISTVLPAAIGVFAP

-227 LGKVGQI
+227 LGKAGQI

-242 AVGAGAAALTGDNIL
+242 ALGAGASALTGGNVL

-278 AIGFKNPI
+278 GAIGIKNPI
-286 AASAVGGALI
+286 AASAAGGALI
-296 GGGMNALTNED
+296 GGGMSALTHDD

-330 KFATGSPNLGSGINT
+330 KFAQGSPNLGSGIST

-359 PGQAITS
+359 PGQAVTS
-366 GALAGLAKGVWDKN
+366 GALAGLAKGLYDKN
-380 SPADQ
+380 QSPSDQ
-385 AVQQTADE
+385 AVQKTADE
-393 NSTGYKD
+393 NGGQLAKD
-400 AMKNVGFGSNT
+400 TLG

-423 GDKSMD
+423 SDKSMD
-429 WGTIGLLGI
+429 WGTIGLLGL

-448 GSDKVQQAIV
+448 GSDKIQQAV
-458 SSPKLSTEQQQYY
+458 ATSPKLTTEQQQYMSK
-471 NQPSTTLDYDAMAID
+471 PLSTWDWDKMAVE
-486 AAKAG
+486 AAKEGVDVATWTAMNWNDVSSG
-491 QDIGTFAALNYGQ
+491 
-504 GLNKYRIVKPSANPN
+504 KYNVAQ
-519 APEPVLKAQGG
+519 PEPVLKAQGG
-530 LSRIAYLAQGSGSG
+530 LSKIAYLAQGSGSG

-583 RAELRKQKGKKLA
+583 RSELRKQKGRKLA

>member
-1 MDKQILVE
+1 MDKQILVD

-38 DSLIKF
+38 DGLIKF

-52 EHYDKLRTSA
+52 EHYDKLRAAA

-107 MPQPQ
+107 MPP
-112 QRPMMPPAQP
+112 PMQQP
-122 PQGMMPPMPQQ
+122 PMQQ
-133 GMMPQQPMA
+133 GMMQQPPMMQPPQAMA

-187 TGLREFGWNWKSM
+187 TGLREFGWNWKRM
-200 IKTLLPAAIGVFAP
+200 ISTVLPAAIGVFAP
-214 AVGNYLGSAAGFG
+214 EVGKYFAGADG
-227 LGKVGQI
+227 ANLGKWGGI

-242 AVGAGAAALTGDNIL
+242 ALGAGASALTGGNVL

-278 AIGFKNPI
+278 GAIGIKNPI
-286 AASAVGGALI
+286 AASAAGGALI
-296 GGGMNALTNED
+296 GGGMSALTHDD

-330 KFATGSPNLGSGINT
+330 KFAQGSPNLGSGIST

-366 GALAGLAKGVWDKN
+366 GALAGLAKGLYDKN
-380 SPADQ
+380 QSPSDQ
-385 AVQQTADE
+385 AVQKTADE
-393 NSTGYKD
+393 NGGQLAKD
-400 AMKNVGFGSNT
+400 TLG

-423 GDKSMD
+423 SDKSMD
-429 WGTIGLLGI
+429 WGTIGLLGL

-448 GSDKVQQAIV
+448 GSDKIQQAV
-458 SSPKLSTEQQQYY
+458 ATSPKLTTEQQIYMSK
-471 NQPSTTLDYDAMAID
+471 PLSTWDWDKMAVE
-486 AAKAG
+486 AAK
-491 QDIGTFAALNYGQ
+491 Q
-504 GLNKYRIVKPSANPN
+504 GVDVATWTAMNWNDVSSGKYNVAQ
-519 APEPVLKAQGG
+519 PEPVLKAQGG
-530 LSRIAYLAQGSGSG
+530 LSKIAYLAQGSGSG

-583 RAELRKQKGKKLA
+583 RSELRKQKGRKLA

>member
-1 MDKQILVE
+1 MDKQILVD

-38 DSLIKF
+38 DGLIKF

-52 EHYDKLRTSA
+52 EHYDKLRAAA

-107 MPQPQ
+107 MPP
-112 QRPMMPPAQP
+112 PMQQP
-122 PQGMMPPMPQQ
+122 PMQQ
-133 GMMPQQPMA
+133 GMMQQPPMMQPPQAMA

-187 TGLREFGWNWKSM
+187 TGLREFGWNWKRM
-200 IKTLLPAAIGVFAP
+200 ISTVLPAAIGVFAP

-227 LGKVGQI
+227 LGKAGQI

-242 AVGAGAAALTGDNIL
+242 ALGAGASALTGGNVL

-278 AIGFKNPI
+278 GAIGIKNPI
-286 AASAVGGALI
+286 AASAAGGALI
-296 GGGMNALTNED
+296 GGGMSALTHDD

-330 KFATGSPNLGSGINT
+330 KFAQGSPNLGSGIST

-359 PGQAITS
+359 PGQAVTS
-366 GALAGLAKGVWDKN
+366 GALAGLAKGLYDKN
-380 SPADQ
+380 QSPSDQ
-385 AVQQTADE
+385 AVQKTADE
-393 NSTGYKD
+393 NGGQLAKD
-400 AMKNVGFGSNT
+400 TLG

-423 GDKSMD
+423 SDKSMD
-429 WGTIGLLGI
+429 WGTIGLLGL

-448 GSDKVQQAIV
+448 GSDKIQQAV
-458 SSPKLSTEQQQYY
+458 ATSPKLTTEQQQYMSK
-471 NQPSTTLDYDAMAID
+471 PLSTWDWDKMAVE
-486 AAKAG
+486 AAKEGVDVATWTAMNWNDVSSG
-491 QDIGTFAALNYGQ
+491 
-504 GLNKYRIVKPSANPN
+504 KYNVAQPA
-519 APEPVLKAQGG
+519 PVLKAQGG
-530 LSRIAYLAQGSGSG
+530 LSKIAYLAQGSGSG

-583 RAELRKQKGKKLA
+583 RSELRKQKGKKLA

>member
-71 TLPPEFNPQI
+71 TLPPEFNAQV

-96 AGKEQQPNQGM
+96 EGKEQQPNQGM

-112 QRPMMPPAQP
+112 QRPMMPPAQS
-122 PQGMMPPMPQQ
+122 PQGMMPA
-133 GMMPQQPMA
+133 QPMA

-200 IKTLLPAAIGVFAP
+200 IKTILPAAIGVFAP

-227 LGKVGQI
+227 LGKAGQI

-278 AIGFKNPI
+278 GAIGIKNPI
-286 AASAVGGALI
+286 AQSAVGGVLI

-312 LQGGIGGALSG
+312 LYGGIGGALSG

-359 PGQAITS
+359 PSQAITS

-393 NSTGYKD
+393 NSGHLAKD
-400 AMKNVGFGSNT
+400 TLG
-411 QTPPTTGSVPPA
+411 QTPPATGSVPPA

-429 WGTIGLLGI
+429 WGTIGLLGL

-448 GSDKVQQAIV
+448 GPDKVQQAIV
-458 SSPKLSTEQQQYY
+458 SSPKLTTEQQQYY
-471 NQPSTTLDYDAMAID
+471 NQPSTTLDYNAMAID
-486 AAKAG
+486 AAKVG

>member
-1 MDKQILVE
+1 MDKQILVD

-38 DSLIKF
+38 DGLIKF

-52 EHYDKLRTSA
+52 EHYDKLRAAA

-107 MPQPQ
+107 MPP
-112 QRPMMPPAQP
+112 
-122 PQGMMPPMPQQ
+122 PPMQQ
-133 GMMPQQPMA
+133 GMMQPPQAMA
-142 QGGLASAAQH
+142 QGGLAGAAQH

-187 TGLREFGWNWKSM
+187 TGLREFGWNWKRM
-200 IKTLLPAAIGVFAP
+200 ISTVLPAAIGVFAP

-227 LGKVGQI
+227 LGKAGQI

-242 AVGAGAAALTGDNIL
+242 ALGAGASALTGGNVL

-278 AIGFKNPI
+278 GTLFKNPI
-286 AASAVGGALI
+286 AASAAGGVLI

-307 IMKGA
+307 IMAGA

-330 KFATGSPNLGSGINT
+330 KFAQGSPNLGSGIST

-359 PGQAITS
+359 PGQAATS
-366 GALAGLAKGVWDKN
+366 GALAGLAKGLWDKN
-380 SPADQ
+380 QSPSDQ
-385 AVQQTADE
+385 AVQKTADE
-393 NSTGYKD
+393 NGGQLAKD
-400 AMKNVGFGSNT
+400 TLG

-423 GDKSMD
+423 SDKSMD
-429 WGTIGLLGI
+429 WGTIGLLGL

-448 GSDKVQQAIV
+448 GSNKIQQAV
-458 SSPKLSTEQQQYY
+458 ATSPKLSTEQQQYMSK
-471 NQPSTTLDYDAMAID
+471 PLSTWDWDKMAVE
-486 AAKAG
+486 AAKEGVDVATWTAMNWNDVSSG
-491 QDIGTFAALNYGQ
+491 
-504 GLNKYRIVKPSANPN
+504 KYNVAQPA
-519 APEPVLKAQGG
+519 PVLKAQGG
-530 LSRIAYLAQGSGSG
+530 LSKIAYLAQGSGSG

-583 RAELRKQKGKKLA
+583 RSELRKQKGKKLA

-607 LDYMRGAR
+607 LEYMRGAR

>member
-1 MDKQILVE
+1 MDKQILVD

-23 MEQKFADQPISSGDI
+23 MEQKFANQPISSGDI
-38 DSLIKF
+38 DGLIKF
-44 LEAAVDHP
+44 LETAVDHP
-52 EHYDKLRTSA
+52 DHYDKLRAAA

-71 TLPPEFNPQI
+71 TLPPQFNPQI

-96 AGKEQQPNQGM
+96 KGKEQQPNQGM
-107 MPQPQ
+107 MQPQ
-112 QRPMMPPAQP
+112 QRPMMPQPQQMMQPPQQP
-122 PQGMMPPMPQQ
+122 PQGL
-133 GMMPQQPMA
+133 A
-142 QGGLASAAQH
+142 HGGLAGAAQH

-200 IKTLLPAAIGVFAP
+200 ISTILPAAIGVIAP
-214 AVGNYLGSAAGFG
+214 TFGNYLGSAAGFG
-227 LGKVGQI
+227 LGKAGQI

-242 AVGAGAAALTGDNIL
+242 ALGAGASALTGGNVL

-278 AIGFKNPI
+278 KLAEIKNPI
-286 AASAVGGALI
+286 ASSAFGGALI
-296 GGGMNALTNED
+296 GGGMNALTHDD
-307 IMKGA
+307 IMAGA
-312 LQGGIGGALSG
+312 LQGGIGGAIAG

-330 KFATGSPNLGSGINT
+330 KFAQGSPNLGSGIST
-345 AARVGGNMLTAGYE
+345 AARVGGNMLTAGYT
-359 PGQAITS
+359 PGQSATS
-366 GALAGLAKGVWDKN
+366 GVLAGLAKGLWDKN
-380 SPADQ
+380 QSPSDQ
-385 AVQQTADE
+385 AVQKTADE
-393 NSTGYKD
+393 NGGQLAKD
-400 AMKNVGFGSNT
+400 TLG

-429 WGTIGLLGI
+429 WGTIGLLGL

-448 GSDKVQQAIV
+448 GSGKVQQTLAT
-458 SSPKLSTEQQQYY
+458 SPKLTTEQQQYF
-471 NQPSTTLDYDAMAID
+471 NLPSTTLDWDAMAID
-486 AAKAG
+486 AAKEG
-491 QDIGTFAALNYGQ
+491 VDVGTYSATHWGR
-504 GLNKYRIVKPSANPN
+504 GLDKYKIDTAR
-519 APEPVLKAQGG
+519 PVTEKQMAQGG
-530 LSRIAYLAQGSGSG
+530 LSKIAYLAQGSGSG

-596 KGQFSTAAKSP
+596 KGEFSTAAKSP

>member
-1 MDKQILVE
+1 
-9 LVRGNPA
+9 
-16 YQQAITQ
+16 
-23 MEQKFADQPISSGDI
+23 
-38 DSLIKF
+38 
-44 LEAAVDHP
+44 
-52 EHYDKLRTSA
+52 
-62 IMDGKLDQD
+62 
-71 TLPPEFNPQI
+71 
-81 IISLLIALYGLRDRI
+81 LRDRI

-107 MPQPQ
+107 MP
-112 QRPMMPPAQP
+112 
-122 PQGMMPPMPQQ
+122 PPMQQ
-133 GMMPQQPMA
+133 GMMQPPPMMQPPQAMA

-187 TGLREFGWNWKSM
+187 TGLREFGWNWKRM
-200 IKTLLPAAIGVFAP
+200 ISTVLPAAIGVFAP

-227 LGKVGQI
+227 LGKAGQI

-242 AVGAGAAALTGDNIL
+242 ALGAGASALTGGNVL

-278 AIGFKNPI
+278 GAIGIKNPI
-286 AASAVGGALI
+286 AASAAGGALI
-296 GGGMNALTNED
+296 GGGMSALTHDD

-330 KFATGSPNLGSGINT
+330 KFAQGSPNLGSGIST

-359 PGQAITS
+359 PGQAVTS
-366 GALAGLAKGVWDKN
+366 GALAGLAKGLYDKN
-380 SPADQ
+380 QSPSDQ
-385 AVQQTADE
+385 AVQKTADE
-393 NSTGYKD
+393 NGGQLAKD
-400 AMKNVGFGSNT
+400 TLG

-423 GDKSMD
+423 SDKSMD
-429 WGTIGLLGI
+429 WGTIGLLGL

-448 GSDKVQQAIV
+448 GSDKIQQAV
-458 SSPKLSTEQQQYY
+458 ATSPKLTTEQQQYMSK
-471 NQPSTTLDYDAMAID
+471 PLSTWDWDKMAVE
-486 AAKAG
+486 AAK
-491 QDIGTFAALNYGQ
+491 Q
-504 GLNKYRIVKPSANPN
+504 GVDVATWTAMNWNDVSSGKYNVAQ
-519 APEPVLKAQGG
+519 PEPVLKAQGG
-530 LSRIAYLAQGSGSG
+530 LSKIAYLAQGSGSG

-583 RAELRKQKGKKLA
+583 RSELRKQKGKKLA

>member
-1 MDKQILVE
+1 MDKQILVD

-23 MEQKFADQPISSGDI
+23 IEQKFADQPISSGDI

-44 LEAAVDHP
+44 LEAAVDYP
-52 EHYDKLRTSA
+52 EHYDKLRAAA

-71 TLPPEFNPQI
+71 TLPPQFNAQV

-96 AGKEQQPNQGM
+96 EGKEQQPNQGM
-107 MPQPQ
+107 MPPPQ
-112 QRPMMPPAQP
+112 APQP
-122 PQGMMPPMPQQ
+122 PMQQ
-133 GMMPQQPMA
+133 GMMQPPQAMA

-152 IQAAGRGGDTMLAH
+152 VQAAGRGGDTMLAH

-187 TGLREFGWNWKSM
+187 TGLREFGWNWKS
-200 IKTLLPAAIGVFAP
+200 IVSTVLPAAIGVIAP
-214 AVGNYLGSAAGFG
+214 TFGNYLGSAAGLG
-227 LGKVGQI
+227 LGKAGQI

-242 AVGAGAAALTGDNIL
+242 ALGAGASALTGGNVL

-278 AIGFKNPI
+278 NALSIKNPI

-296 GGGMNALTNED
+296 GGGMNALTRDD
-307 IMKGA
+307 IMAGA

-330 KFATGSPNLGSGINT
+330 KFAQGSPNLGSGIST
-345 AARVGGNMLTAGYE
+345 AARVGGNMLTAGYA

-366 GALAGLAKGVWDKN
+366 GALAGLAKGLWDKN
-380 SPADQ
+380 QSPSDQ
-385 AVQQTADE
+385 AVQKTADE
-393 NSTGYKD
+393 NGGQLAKD
-400 AMKNVGFGSNT
+400 TLG
-411 QTPPTTGSVPPA
+411 QTPPATGAVPPA

-429 WGTIGLLGI
+429 WGTIGLLGL

-458 SSPKLSTEQQQYY
+458 SSPKLTTEQQQYY
-471 NQPSTTLDYDAMAID
+471 NQPSTTLDYNAMAVD
-486 AAKAG
+486 AAKVG

-504 GLNKYRIVKPSANPN
+504 GLDKYRIVKTSTNPSAS
-519 APEPVLKAQGG
+519 EPVLKAQGG
-530 LSRIAYLAQGSGSG
+530 LSKIAYLAQGSGSG

-575 GAAKLDKM
+575 GAKKLDQM

-607 LDYMRGAR
+607 LSYMRGER

>member
-96 AGKEQQPNQGM
+96 EGKEQQPNQGM

-112 QRPMMPPAQP
+112 QRPMMPPAQS
-122 PQGMMPPMPQQ
+122 PQGMMPA
-133 GMMPQQPMA
+133 QPMA

-200 IKTLLPAAIGVFAP
+200 IKTILPAAIGVFAP

-227 LGKVGQI
+227 FGKAGQI

-257 KGGLQSGV
+257 KSGLQSGV

-278 AIGFKNPI
+278 GAIGIKNPI
-286 AASAVGGALI
+286 AQSAVGGVLI

-312 LQGGIGGALSG
+312 LYGGIGGALSG

-393 NSTGYKD
+393 NSGQLAKD
-400 AMKNVGFGSNT
+400 TLG
-411 QTPPTTGSVPPA
+411 QTPPATGSVPPA

-429 WGTIGLLGI
+429 WGTIGLLGL

-448 GSDKVQQAIV
+448 GPDKVQQAIV
-458 SSPKLSTEQQQYY
+458 SSPKLTTEQQQYY